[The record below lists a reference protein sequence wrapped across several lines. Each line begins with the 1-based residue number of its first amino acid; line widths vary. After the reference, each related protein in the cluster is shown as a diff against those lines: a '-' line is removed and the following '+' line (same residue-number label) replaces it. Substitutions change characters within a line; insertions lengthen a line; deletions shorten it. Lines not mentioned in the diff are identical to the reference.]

1 MYKPVT
7 IVEVMIWGNSVG
19 AVTLSPQTGFYA
31 FEYNSKWLSQN
42 VELSPFTLPIKDGAK
57 VHQFPSLSTDTFK
70 RLPAMLSDALPD
82 KFGNA
87 LIDAALSAEGVSKE
101 MVSSLDRLAYLNKRG
116 MGALE
121 FKPARGVKKQKTTA
135 VDMAL
140 LVQGARNVLLGN
152 FKGDTDAEAAIRNI
166 IQVGIS
172 AGGARAKAVI
182 AWNPNTEEMRSGQ
195 VEVTDGFE
203 HWLLKLD
210 GVGED
215 MALGT
220 GSNYGRIEYAYYL
233 MALDAGIDMMP
244 SRLLEENGRAHFMT
258 KRYDRDGNIKHH
270 TQSLCAMKELD
281 FNLIGAHSYSQYFET
296 ITGLG
301 LGLEA
306 MQEGFRRMVFNVIA
320 ANYDD
325 HTKNFSFLMKQGG
338 HWVLAPAYDVT
349 HAHNPD
355 SEWTRQH
362 LMSVNGKTISI
373 EMSDFMA
380 VADLFKIQ
388 KAKVIIDRVLS
399 AVSKWA
405 EFADKA
411 DIPES
416 EQLRV
421 SKDFRMIGGKAP
433 LTQNIFIDSIES

>member
-57 VHQFPSLSTDTFK
+57 VHQFPSLSTETFK

-87 LIDAALSAEGVSKE
+87 LIDAALSAEGVAKE

-121 FKPARGVKKQKTTA
+121 FKPARGVKKQNTTA
-135 VDMAL
+135 IDMAL
-140 LVQGARNVLLGN
+140 LVQGARNVLSGN

-220 GSNYGRIEYAYYL
+220 GANYGRIEYAYYL
-233 MALDAGIDMMP
+233 MALEAGIDMMP

-258 KRYDRDGNIKHH
+258 KRYDRNGNIKHH

-325 HTKNFSFLMKQGG
+325 HTKNFSFLMKQGAQ
-338 HWVLAPAYDVT
+338 WELAPAYDVT

-362 LMSVNGKTISI
+362 LMSVNGKTINM
-373 EMSDFMA
+373 ELSDFMA

-388 KAKVIIDRVLS
+388 KAKVIIDRILS

-405 EFADKA
+405 EFANKA
-411 DIPES
+411 GIPKR

-421 SKDFRMIGGKAP
+421 SKDFRMIGGRAP